1 MNTLLVLSIAA
12 IFGLLSASFLR
23 KFKMPSVTGYL
34 MAGLIIGPSVLG
46 IIPHDTVDKISII
59 SDLALGLIAF
69 HIGENFEISRIK
81 HLARRIISIT
91 VIQASFTFAIVAVV
105 LYLTTRDIIFSLVI
119 GSISAATAP
128 AATMMVIKE
137 YKSRGKLTD
146 TLISVVALDDVMTII
161 IFSVITAIC
170 EIIKS
175 GNVSFAEAVVHP
187 FIEIFGS
194 IGLGA
199 VLGIIV
205 AYSVRKR
212 KARDFLLVN
221 TLSMIVLGI
230 GISLQYDMSLL
241 LTCVSMGSVI
251 TNFSGKSSN
260 VFDEI
265 ESFAVP
271 VYLLFFTISGMHL
284 EITVIKGIGMT
295 GFVYILARTIGKIS
309 GAYLGAVLTRSSAKI
324 KNFLGLGLL
333 PQAGV
338 AIGLSVI
345 ASEKFP
351 EYGTTIT
358 NMVMLAVFFYEIV
371 GPFVTKHVLIKSG
384 EATELKR
391 RSSQH

>member
-1 MNTLLVLSIAA
+1 MNTLLILSIAA
-12 IFGLLSASFLR
+12 IFGLLSAAFLR
-23 KFKMPSVTGYL
+23 RFKMPSVTGYL
-34 MAGLIIGPSVLG
+34 IAGLVIGPSVLN
-46 IIPHDTVDKISII
+46 IIPHSIVDQISII

-69 HIGENFEISRIK
+69 HIGENFELSRIK
-81 HLARRIISIT
+81 QLARRITSIT
-91 VIQASFTFAIVAVV
+91 VIQATFTFIAVSII
-105 LYLTTRDIIFSLVI
+105 LCLATKDIIFSLVI

-137 YKSRGKLTD
+137 YKSKGRLTD

-161 IFSVITAIC
+161 IFSIVTAIC
-170 EIIKS
+170 EIIRS
-175 GNVSFAEAVVHP
+175 GNTSFKEAVVHP
-187 FIEIFGS
+187 SIEIFGS

-199 VLGIIV
+199 VLGLIIS
-205 AYSVRKR
+205 YSVRKR

-221 TLSMIVLGI
+221 SLALIVLGI
-230 GISLQYDMSLL
+230 GVSLQFDLSAL
-241 LTCVSMGSVI
+241 LTCVSMGSVL
-251 TNFSGKSSN
+251 TNFSGKSTR

-284 EITVIKGIGMT
+284 EIGVIKEIGIT
-295 GFVYILARTIGKIS
+295 GVVYIFARTAGKIG
-309 GAYLGAVLTRSSAKI
+309 GAYLGALLTKSSAKV
-324 KNFLGLGLL
+324 KHFLGFGLL

-338 AIGLSVI
+338 AIGLAVI

-371 GPFVTKHVLIKSG
+371 GPFITKSVLIKSG
-384 EATELKR
+384 EAQEIR
-391 RSSQH
+391 HG